1 MSRQLIANYTFADY
15 ATFRA
20 AFDRDSED
28 RGRNGMTLLQLWREN
43 PTSAWALYQI
53 SDAKA
58 AQDYLSGA
66 AGVFNAQAGVSAVRS
81 HLVETA

>member
-1 MSRQLIANYTFADY
+1 MSRQLIAHYTFADF

-43 PTSAWALYQI
+43 GTSAWALFQI
-53 SDAKA
+53 SDPKA

-66 AGVFNAQAGVSAVRS
+66 AGVFNAQAGVTAVQS

>member
-1 MSRQLIANYTFADY
+1 MSRQMIANYTFADY

-20 AFDRDSED
+20 AFDRDAED

-43 PTSAWALYQI
+43 ATSAWALYQI

-66 AGVFNAQAGVSAVRS
+66 AGVFNTQAGVSALRF